1 MCSYLLIFHAISYS
15 VFVSLNRIE
24 TNELFNHLGPSNSD
38 RNYMMQHITNI
49 PDSCL
54 SLCSMSAHVYACL
67 RLHCGSPGQLATH
80 TQWRQTDLCFW
91 SNPLV
96 DRTLSKPQQSA
107 QFRSCQWGDRE
118 RKVNRRG
125 RGGGPLMC
133 AGDDD
138 EWTRGRSHSGLSFT
152 NRDSGDK
159 QNQNIN

>member
-1 MCSYLLIFHAISYS
+1 MCSYVLISYAIFYS
-15 VFVSLNRIE
+15 VFISLNRIE
-24 TNELFNHLGPSNSD
+24 TDELFNHLGPSSSD

-125 RGGGPLMC
+125 RREGGADVRWRWWRMDPGPVAL
-133 AGDDD
+133 
-138 EWTRGRSHSGLSFT
+138 RSLIH
-152 NRDSGDK
+152 K
-159 QNQNIN
+159 QRQRRQTKPKY

>member
-1 MCSYLLIFHAISYS
+1 MFIFIFIFISIFICSYLLIFHAIFYS
-15 VFVSLNRIE
+15 VFVSLNRMI
-24 TNELFNHLGPSNSD
+24 NSQT
-38 RNYMMQHITNI
+38 YLTAV
-49 PDSCL
+49 CL
-54 SLCSMSAHVYACL
+54 CMSAHVYACL

-118 RKVNRRG
+118 RKVNKRG
-125 RGGGPLMC
+125 RGALMC